1 MSKEKITMSIVE
13 INPMAPPTE
22 DLLDLLATYDGMK
35 EVMARVEKHLKE
47 QVREYGRSRGMYAY
61 SVDMLRGE
69 IRANSV
75 RSN

>member
-13 INPMAPPTE
+13 IDPMAPPTE
-22 DLLDLLATYDGMK
+22 DLLELLAAYDGMK
-35 EVMARVEKHLKE
+35 KLMAEVEKTLKE

-61 SVDMLRGE
+61 SIDMLRGE
-69 IRANSV
+69 IQANSV